1 MNTTAP
7 REHAHADSP
16 RARGKRQA
24 VLAAAARLFREHG
37 YGDASMDA
45 VAERAG
51 VSKATLYAY
60 FPGKHELFAAVI
72 QQEGDQKSAGLLTEP
87 RPGDPLRTRLL
98 RHGRAVLDLLLAEE
112 TLSSY
117 RMVAAEA
124 ARAPELG
131 RLYYENGAAR
141 LHARLEQVIEAA
153 MRAGELRRGPAD
165 VAAAQFI
172 GLVRGDLMLR
182 ALLCVERVASARE
195 RQASVRAGVDSFC
208 RAWGAGGPQVAP

>member
-1 MNTTAP
+1 MTTL
-7 REHAHADSP
+7 AHADSLRP

-24 VLAAAARLFREHG
+24 VLVAAARLFREHG
-37 YGDASMDA
+37 YADASMDA

-72 QQEGDQKSAGLLTEP
+72 QEEGDRQTAGLLGDP
-87 RPGDPLRTRLL
+87 RPGEALRARLL
-98 RHGRAVLDLLLAEE
+98 RHGRAVLDLLLADE

-124 ARAPELG
+124 ARSPELG

-141 LHARLEQVIEAA
+141 LHARLEQVLDAA
-153 MRAGELRRGPAD
+153 MRAGELRRGPAH

-182 ALLCVERVASARE
+182 ALLCVERVASSRE
-195 RQASVRAGVDSFC
+195 RQASVRAGVESFC
-208 RAWGAGGPQVAP
+208 RAWATGDGQAAA